1 MNGVRAK
8 GGVVENGQAWAVAR
22 KGKRAGLARVWSGG
36 IIDRQQEGR
45 RMIGLRH
52 VAAALCVALPL
63 MLQTA
68 VAAYPERPVKL
79 VVPFP
84 PGGGTDATARLIA
97 NSLSGELQQQVV
109 VENRAGAAG
118 AIGAQAV
125 VDAAPDGYTL
135 FFATTGTL
143 TINQHLYASQRYDPL
158 TDFTPVAMVA
168 SFPNVLV
175 VHPAVAANSV
185 SELIELAKRKPGALT
200 YGSSG
205 AGSSS
210 HLAAVLLEQMT
221 GARFTHVPYRGS
233 APMTVDLLG
242 GRIDFIIDNI
252 TTNAQHAKQGKV
264 RALGVT
270 GTRPSPLLPGVPTIA
285 EAGVPGYDVTIW
297 YAIVGPA
304 KMPSEITNRLSDALG
319 KVMATPAIKESLA
332 RLGTD
337 PWMLGPKALGQVIR
351 DQSAKW
357 GETVKRSGAK
367 AE

>member
-1 MNGVRAK
+1 MNRLH
-8 GGVVENGQAWAVAR
+8 R
-22 KGKRAGLARVWSGG
+22 IFLAFS
-36 IIDRQQEGR
+36 
-45 RMIGLRH
+45 L
-52 VAAALCVALPL
+52 ALPL
-63 MLQTA
+63 
-68 VAAYPERPVKL
+68 AAAAQYPDKPIKL

-84 PGGGTDATARLIA
+84 PGGGTDATARLVA
-97 NSLSGELQQQVV
+97 NALSGELKQQVV
-109 VENRAGAAG
+109 VENRGGAAG

-143 TINQHLYASQRYDPL
+143 TINQHLYAKLRYNPL

-175 VHPAVAANSV
+175 VQPAVAANSV
-185 SELIELAKRKPGALT
+185 AELVALAKSKPGVLT

-210 HLAAVLLEQMT
+210 HLSAVLLEQMT
-221 GARFTHVPYRGS
+221 GARFTHVPYKGS
-233 APMTVDLLG
+233 APMTADLLG

-252 TTNAQHAKQGKV
+252 TTNSQHAKQGKV

-270 GTRPSPLLPGVPTIA
+270 GRVPSSLLPGVPTIA
-285 EAGVPGYDVTIW
+285 AAGVPGYDVTIW
-297 YAIVGPA
+297 YAITGPA
-304 KMPSEITNRLSDALG
+304 RMPADIVQRLYKGLQA
-319 KVMATPAIKESLA
+319 VMATQKMKESLEA
-332 RLGTD
+332 LGTD
-337 PWMLGPKALGQVIR
+337 PWILGPDELAKVIR
-351 DQSAKW
+351 EESAKW

>member
-1 MNGVRAK
+1 MKPLHRFFL
-8 GGVVENGQAWAVAR
+8 AVS
-22 KGKRAGLARVWSGG
+22 L
-36 IIDRQQEGR
+36 
-45 RMIGLRH
+45 
-52 VAAALCVALPL
+52 ALPL
-63 MLQTA
+63 A
-68 VAAYPERPVKL
+68 AAAYPDKPIKL

-97 NSLSGELQQQVV
+97 NALSGELKQQVV
-109 VENRAGAAG
+109 VDNRAGAAG

-125 VDAAPDGYTL
+125 VDSAPDGYTL

-143 TINQHLYASQRYDPL
+143 TINQHLYSKLRHNPL

-175 VHPAVAANSV
+175 VQPAVAANSV
-185 SELIELAKRKPGALT
+185 AELIALAKGKPGVLT

-221 GARFTHVPYRGS
+221 GARFTHVPYKGS
-233 APMTVDLLG
+233 APMTTDLLG

-270 GTRPSPLLPGVPTIA
+270 GRAPSALLPGVPTIA
-285 EAGVPGYDVTIW
+285 AAGVPGYDVTIW
-297 YAIVGPA
+297 YAILGPA
-304 KMPSEITNRLSDALG
+304 RMPADIVQRLYKDLQA
-319 KVMATPAIKESLA
+319 VMAAPKMKESLEA
-332 RLGTD
+332 LGTD
-337 PWMLGPKALGQVIR
+337 PWILGPDELGKVIR
-351 DQSAKW
+351 EESAKW

>member
-1 MNGVRAK
+1 MNRLH
-8 GGVVENGQAWAVAR
+8 R
-22 KGKRAGLARVWSGG
+22 IFLAFS
-36 IIDRQQEGR
+36 
-45 RMIGLRH
+45 L
-52 VAAALCVALPL
+52 ALPL
-63 MLQTA
+63 
-68 VAAYPERPVKL
+68 AAAAQYPDKPIKL

-84 PGGGTDATARLIA
+84 PGGGTDAAARLVA
-97 NSLSGELQQQVV
+97 NALSGELKQQVV
-109 VENRAGAAG
+109 VENRGGAAG

-143 TINQHLYASQRYDPL
+143 TINQHLYAKLRYNPL

-175 VHPAVAANSV
+175 VQPAVAANNV
-185 SELIELAKRKPGALT
+185 AEFIALAKSRPGVLT

-210 HLAAVLLEQMT
+210 HLSAVLLEQMT
-221 GARFTHVPYRGS
+221 GTRFTHVPYKGS
-233 APMTVDLLG
+233 APMTADLLG

-252 TTNAQHAKQGKV
+252 TTNSQHAKQGKV

-270 GTRPSPLLPGVPTIA
+270 GRAPSSLLPGVPTIA
-285 EAGVPGYDVTIW
+285 AAGVPGYDVTIW
-297 YAIVGPA
+297 YAITGPA
-304 KMPSEITNRLSDALG
+304 RMPADIVQRLYRDLMT
-319 KVMATPAIKESLA
+319 VMASPKMKDSLA
-332 RLGTD
+332 ALGTD
-337 PWMLGPKALGQVIR
+337 PWVLGPDELAKVIR
-351 DQSAKW
+351 EESAKW

>member
-1 MNGVRAK
+1 MKRWLAIALATVASLTAFGVPA
-8 GGVVENGQAWAVAR
+8 Q
-22 KGKRAGLARVWSGG
+22 
-36 IIDRQQEGR
+36 D
-45 RMIGLRH
+45 
-52 VAAALCVALPL
+52 
-63 MLQTA
+63 
-68 VAAYPERPVKL
+68 YPSKPVRL

-84 PGGGTDATARLIA
+84 PGGGTDAAARLVA
-97 NSLSGELQQQVV
+97 NALSNELRQQVV
-109 VENRAGAAG
+109 VENRGGAAG

-143 TINQHLYASQRYDPL
+143 TINQHLYAKLRYHPER
-158 TDFTPVAMVA
+158 DFSPVAMVA

-185 SELIELAKRKPGALT
+185 AELVALAKARPGILT

-210 HLAAVLLEQMT
+210 HLSAVLLEQMT
-221 GARFTHVPYRGS
+221 GARFTHVPYKGS
-233 APMTVDLLG
+233 APMTTDLLG

-252 TTNAQHAKQGKV
+252 TTNSQHAKQGKV

-270 GTRPSPLLPGVPTIA
+270 GRAPSSLLPGVPTIA
-285 EAGVPGYDVTIW
+285 AAGVPGYDVTIW
-297 YAIVGPA
+297 YAITGPA
-304 KMPSEITNRLSDALG
+304 RMPADIVQRLYRDLRT
-319 KVMATPAIKESLA
+319 VMAAPKMKESLEA
-332 RLGTD
+332 LGTD
-337 PWMLGPKALGQVIR
+337 PWVLGPDELAKVIR
-351 DQSAKW
+351 DESAKW

>member
-1 MNGVRAK
+1 
-8 GGVVENGQAWAVAR
+8 
-22 KGKRAGLARVWSGG
+22 
-36 IIDRQQEGR
+36 
-45 RMIGLRH
+45 MIRLNH
-52 VAAALCVALPL
+52 VLAALCLALPIFI
-63 MLQTA
+63 QTA
-68 VAAYPERPVKL
+68 SAAYPERPVRL

-97 NSLSGELQQQVV
+97 NALSGELKQQVV
-109 VENRAGAAG
+109 VENKAGAAG

-143 TINQHLYASQRYDPL
+143 AINQHLYAGQRYDPL

-175 VHPAVAANSV
+175 VHPAVAAGSV
-185 SELIELAKRKPGALT
+185 AELIALARTKPGGLT

-210 HLAAVLLEQMT
+210 HLAAVLLEQMA
-221 GARFTHVPYRGS
+221 GVRFTHVPYKGS

-297 YAIVGPA
+297 YAIAGPA
-304 KMPSEITNRLSDALG
+304 RMPADVVSRLSDGLR
-319 KVMATPAIKESLA
+319 KVMATQAIRDSLGA
-332 RLGTD
+332 LGTD
-337 PWMLGPKALGQVIR
+337 PWILGPTELGQVIR
-351 DQSAKW
+351 AQSAKW

-367 AE
+367 VE

>member
-1 MNGVRAK
+1 MNHLHRIF
-8 GGVVENGQAWAVAR
+8 
-22 KGKRAGLARVWSGG
+22 LA
-36 IIDRQQEGR
+36 IC
-45 RMIGLRH
+45 L
-52 VAAALCVALPL
+52 ALPL
-63 MLQTA
+63 A
-68 VAAYPERPVKL
+68 GAAAYPEKPIRL

-97 NSLSGELQQQVV
+97 NALSNELRQQMV
-109 VENRAGAAG
+109 VENRGGAAG

-125 VDAAPDGYTL
+125 VDSAPDGYSL

-143 TINQHLYASQRYDPL
+143 TINQHLYAKLRYNPL

-175 VHPAVAANSV
+175 VQPAVAANNV
-185 SELIELAKRKPGALT
+185 AELIALAKAKPGVLT

-210 HLAAVLLEQMT
+210 HLSAVLLEQMT
-221 GARFTHVPYRGS
+221 GARFTHVPYKGS
-233 APMTVDLLG
+233 APMTADLLG

-252 TTNAQHAKQGKV
+252 TTNSQHAKQGRV

-270 GTRPSPLLPGVPTIA
+270 GRAPSSLLPGVPTIA
-285 EAGVPGYDVTIW
+285 AAGVPGYDVTIW
-297 YAIVGPA
+297 YAILGPA
-304 KMPSEITNRLSDALG
+304 RMPADIVQILYKGLQTVMGAPKM
-319 KVMATPAIKESLA
+319 KESLEA
-332 RLGTD
+332 LGTD
-337 PWMLGPKALGQVIR
+337 PWILGPDELAKVIR
-351 DQSAKW
+351 EESAKW

>member
-1 MNGVRAK
+1 MKPLHRFFL
-8 GGVVENGQAWAVAR
+8 AVS
-22 KGKRAGLARVWSGG
+22 L
-36 IIDRQQEGR
+36 
-45 RMIGLRH
+45 
-52 VAAALCVALPL
+52 ALPL
-63 MLQTA
+63 A
-68 VAAYPERPVKL
+68 AAAYPDKPIKL

-97 NSLSGELQQQVV
+97 NALSGELKQQVV
-109 VENRAGAAG
+109 VDNRAGAAG

-125 VDAAPDGYTL
+125 VDSAPDGYTL

-143 TINQHLYASQRYDPL
+143 TINQHLYSKLRHNPL

-175 VHPAVAANSV
+175 VQPAVAANSV
-185 SELIELAKRKPGALT
+185 AELIALAKGKPGVLT

-221 GARFTHVPYRGS
+221 GARFTHVPYKGS
-233 APMTVDLLG
+233 APMTADLLG

-252 TTNAQHAKQGKV
+252 TTNAQHAKQGRV

-270 GTRPSPLLPGVPTIA
+270 GRVPSALLPGVPTIA
-285 EAGVPGYDVTIW
+285 AAGVPGYDVTIW
-297 YAIVGPA
+297 YAILGPA
-304 KMPSEITNRLSDALG
+304 RMPADIVQRLYKDLQA
-319 KVMATPAIKESLA
+319 VMAAPKMKESLEA
-332 RLGTD
+332 LGTD
-337 PWMLGPKALGQVIR
+337 PWILGPDELGKVIR
-351 DQSAKW
+351 EESAKW